1 MAKLIA
7 EFDADAG
14 TNYVY
19 PIDTRNESRNTT
31 FPPYE
36 QSRLFIERDFFRT
49 AHSIPGLLLTP
60 MVGDRS
66 YVMRANFDW
75 QAGDEGVIFALG
87 DRFCGMTLFVE
98 DSALHFVYQWWHSPK
113 TVTPITLSS
122 GAQVFEFSYHATGDR
137 KGNADITLNGVQL
150 FNKVDLSP
158 SLLRIPSCGLS
169 IGISRRTAVSERY
182 EHKGAF
188 EYTGNIDRLRITPG
202 ELAPASLEEPSEE
215 IYQDRLR
222 HS

>member
-1 MAKLIA
+1 
-7 EFDADAG
+7 
-14 TNYVY
+14 
-19 PIDTRNESRNTT
+19 
-31 FPPYE
+31 
-36 QSRLFIERDFFRT
+36 
-49 AHSIPGLLLTP
+49 
-60 MVGDRS
+60 
-66 YVMRANFDW
+66 
-75 QAGDEGVIFALG
+75 
-87 DRFCGMTLFVE
+87 MTLFVE

-122 GAQVFEFSYHATGDR
+122 GAQVFEYSYHATGDR

-215 IYQDRLR
+215 IYQDKLR

>member
-1 MAKLIA
+1 
-7 EFDADAG
+7 
-14 TNYVY
+14 
-19 PIDTRNESRNTT
+19 
-31 FPPYE
+31 
-36 QSRLFIERDFFRT
+36 
-49 AHSIPGLLLTP
+49 
-60 MVGDRS
+60 
-66 YVMRANFDW
+66 
-75 QAGDEGVIFALG
+75 
-87 DRFCGMTLFVE
+87 
-98 DSALHFVYQWWHSPK
+98 VYQWWHSPK

-122 GAQVFEFSYHATGDR
+122 GAQVFEFSYHATGGR
-137 KGNADITLNGVQL
+137 KGNADITLNGRQC

-215 IYQDRLR
+215 IYQDTLR
-222 HS
+222 HF